1 MKKSIIIILVAFV
14 GSLVTSCAT
23 SNGCNFQKAQKH
35 NARQYRK
42 GAYSLTAC
50 EKSF

>member
-23 SNGCNFQKAQKH
+23 SNGCNFSKAQKH

-42 GAYSLTAC
+42 GAYSLNAC

>member
-1 MKKSIIIILVAFV
+1 MKRTIIIVLVAFV

-23 SNGCNFQKAQKH
+23 SNGCNFSKAQKH
-35 NARQYRK
+35 NARQFRK
-42 GAYSLTAC
+42 GAYAMTAC